1 MNSPQVR
8 VINMQGEDGIIYQTT
23 AAALA
28 IPTGR
33 RVKAIFAHEAAV
45 VSVTLANNLGTD
57 GTTAVAIPA
66 GSMWIASCSAVTL
79 TSGKVSAYLNEKN
92 A

>member
-1 MNSPQVR
+1 MTNTQVK

-28 IPTGR
+28 LPSGR
-33 RVKAIFAHEAAV
+33 RIKAIYANEAAV
-45 VSVTLANNLGTD
+45 VSVTLANNLGSD
-57 GTTAVAIPA
+57 ASTAVPIPA
-66 GSMWIASCSAVTL
+66 GSMWIASCSAATL
-79 TSGKVSAYLNEKN
+79 TSGKVTAYLSEKN